1 MGFMRMCNVVI
12 TYVTIETLMSV
23 YSVAMGPA
31 HVGTSIG
38 DCLNLLYKHFQGS
51 ISIQNFVYI
60 RFTMEVSVAPQDAFL
75 CKHLSKH
82 PNLYSK

>member
-38 DCLNLLYKHFQGS
+38 DCLNLLYKHFFNS
-51 ISIQNFVYI
+51 LDKDTSAIDIV
-60 RFTMEVSVAPQDAFL
+60 T
-75 CKHLSKH
+75 
-82 PNLYSK
+82 